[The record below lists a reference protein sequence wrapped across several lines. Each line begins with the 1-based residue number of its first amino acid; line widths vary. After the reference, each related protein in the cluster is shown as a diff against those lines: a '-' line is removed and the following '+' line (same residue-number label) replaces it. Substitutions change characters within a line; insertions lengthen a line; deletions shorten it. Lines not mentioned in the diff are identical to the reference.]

1 LGSRRQGLHSPASPH
16 RPDLHS
22 PHILRALSN
31 IRITRVFT
39 SHSSSHSVFL
49 AVDGRAWMLGRNE
62 RGQCGVD
69 AAARPAL
76 HVPHMLA
83 PGDFE
88 PPLPEGEDGHI
99 VYAATG
105 RTHTL
110 LVTAAGA
117 VYSAGDNK
125 LGQVSC

>member
-1 LGSRRQGLHSPASPH
+1 
-16 RPDLHS
+16 
-22 PHILRALSN
+22 
-31 IRITRVFT
+31 
-39 SHSSSHSVFL
+39 
-49 AVDGRAWMLGRNE
+49 MLGRNE

-99 VYAATG
+99 EYAATG

-110 LVTAAGA
+110 HVTAAGA

-125 LGQVSC
+125 LGQVSG